1 MFTFSSLHHIMQIHN
16 PTFSLFSRLPKEI
29 RLQIW
34 RHCLPYRVIE
44 LDKPDENDI
53 CFDEPFAGDRTIT
66 RMNALPPCLTR
77 VCAEARGV
85 AFETG
90 SLQRHPFVYGLGRD
104 YYHDDYPEWATSYS
118 EPLLW
123 MDPRR
128 DRILTHY
135 TRTTQFEMD
144 RAELPGDPIKY
155 AIHHASHLEN
165 AEPSIFWA
173 LIDQYLDFHDP
184 DERGDFSRWSTRQ
197 LADIIRTVPS
207 WTVVVGG
214 PIFVFAEPGELTG
227 FFGLLDDAPVQIVDA
242 YDKALLCSYL
252 SLGEMPGI
260 TVSMQ
265 ISAVDVEDAIV
276 RVQESIA
283 WLFGSQHD
291 TPVFHP
297 AVMFRLFR
305 GQPPKKRLTHFASE
319 KGQTSTTRS
328 LSGMS

>member
-1 MFTFSSLHHIMQIHN
+1 MQIHN

-44 LDKPDENDI
+44 LDKPDENDL

-90 SLQRHPFVYGLGRD
+90 SLQRHPFVHGLGRN

-123 MDPRR
+123 MDRRR

-173 LIDQYLDFHDP
+173 LIDQYLEFHDP
-184 DERGDFSRWSTRQ
+184 DEKGDFSRWSTRQ

-214 PIFVFAEPGELTG
+214 PIFVFAEP
-227 FFGLLDDAPVQIVDA
+227 
-242 YDKALLCSYL
+242 ALLCSYL
-252 SLGEMPGI
+252 SLGAMPGI

-276 RVQESIA
+276 RVKESIA

-291 TPVFHP
+291 SPVFHP

-305 GQPPKKRLTHFASE
+305 GQPPKKRLTHFAGE
-319 KGQTSTTRS
+319 KGQTSNMQN
-328 LSGMS
+328 LSGTS